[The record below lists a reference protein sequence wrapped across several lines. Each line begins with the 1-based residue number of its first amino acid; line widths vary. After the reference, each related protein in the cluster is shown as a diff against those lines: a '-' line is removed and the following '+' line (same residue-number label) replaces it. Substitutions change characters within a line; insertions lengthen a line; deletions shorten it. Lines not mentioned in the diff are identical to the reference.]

1 MSILFFE
8 TNKGTQLSLVEIE
21 NSFGKI
27 TRYTKPDY
35 LVGYIKSFTNFE
47 SYLVIFVTSFFGLI
61 FFKLLISV
69 FGYENL
75 LNMLESNN
83 LPVTNEDFLQFYTNT
98 YQLEYSKILITFLF
112 LALCSFY
119 IEKSIND

>member
-1 MSILFFE
+1 MNE
-8 TNKGTQLSLVEIE
+8 
-21 NSFGKI
+21 
-27 TRYTKPDY
+27 PDY

-61 FFKLLISV
+61 IFKLLISV

-119 IEKSIND
+119 IEKSISD

>member
-1 MSILFFE
+1 MFFE

-27 TRYTKPDY
+27 TRYTQPDY
-35 LVGYIKSFTNFE
+35 LIGYLKSFSNFE

-61 FFKLLISV
+61 IFKLLISV

-83 LPVTNEDFLQFYTNT
+83 LPVTNEDFIQFYTNT